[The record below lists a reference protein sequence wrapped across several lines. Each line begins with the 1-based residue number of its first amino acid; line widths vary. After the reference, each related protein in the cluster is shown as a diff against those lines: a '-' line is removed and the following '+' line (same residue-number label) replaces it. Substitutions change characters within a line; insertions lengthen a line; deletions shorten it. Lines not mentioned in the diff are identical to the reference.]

1 MNIMK
6 TIKIEEKG
14 NDVLEGLAKRSRM
27 SKKQMVNMIL
37 ENLTQSDVEM
47 FRRRDQG
54 VIEEP
59 KSEVIWNGGENED
72 DEDYEIEFEEGGDD
86 YDFEAEQEVEEFSPA
101 EKKKQQLKLDAIKM
115 GFVSEEEIDLFVKRN
130 SSQ

>member
-54 VIEEP
+54 VEE
-59 KSEVIWNGGENED
+59 ELGGIQLNPENME
-72 DEDYEIEFEEGGDD
+72 DEDWEEIEFEDD
-86 YDFEAEQEVEEFSPA
+86 NDYEDEAEEETILQDFSPA
-101 EKKKQQLKLDAIKM
+101 EKKRQQLKLDAIKM

>member
-1 MNIMK
+1 MK

-54 VIEEP
+54 VEE
-59 KSEVIWNGGENED
+59 ELGGIQLNPENME
-72 DEDYEIEFEEGGDD
+72 DEDWEEIEFEDD
-86 YDFEAEQEVEEFSPA
+86 NDYEDEAEEETILQDFSPA
-101 EKKKQQLKLDAIKM
+101 EKKRQQLKLDAIKM
-115 GFVSEEEIDLFVKRN
+115 GFVSEDEIDLFVKRN
-130 SSQ
+130 SE

>member
-6 TIKIEEKG
+6 TIRIEEKG
-14 NDVLEGLAKRSRM
+14 NNVLEKLAKRSRM

-47 FRRRDQG
+47 FRRKDQG
-54 VIEEP
+54 VEEE
-59 KSEVIWNGGENED
+59 SENGVIWAGGKNED
-72 DEDYEIEFEEGGDD
+72 DEEWEEIEFEEDD
-86 YDFEAEQEVEEFSPA
+86 DEEYEEEFVVVKISPA

-130 SSQ
+130 SG